1 MCWQCDHPEA
11 TYEDYL
17 AHIRG
22 LIGSYGWAVQ
32 GVERSGI
39 HPPWAYTVGLTEAD
53 CPELV
58 VTGMPVT
65 KATTLLNV
73 VAEHIM
79 HAAAPRPGE
88 RIKLGN
94 GLLVEIVGVTE
105 PTAHLL
111 VAVAVYGPR
120 ITALQ
125 VVHADYRGQWPWEP
139 GYRGNGRGGQPVL
152 GARAARPAS
161 AA

>member
-22 LIGSYGWAVQ
+22 VVHDYGWAVQ

-39 HPPWAYTVGLTEAD
+39 YPPWAYTIGLTGAG

-58 VTGMPVT
+58 VTGMPFT
-65 KATTLLNV
+65 KAAMLLNDIADHV
-73 VAEHIM
+73 IHAE
-79 HAAAPRPGE
+79 APKPGL
-88 RIKLGN
+88 RVTLRS
-94 GLLVEIVGVTE
+94 GLPIEIVEVTE
-105 PTAHLL
+105 PAAHLP
-111 VAVAVYGPR
+111 VAAAVYGSR
-120 ITALQ
+120 IRALQ
-125 VVHADYRGQWPWEP
+125 IVHADYRGHWPWEP
-139 GYRGNGRGGQPVL
+139 GYRGSSRGGQPVL
-152 GARAARPAS
+152 GVRGTLPAS

>member
-1 MCWQCDHPEA
+1 MCWQCDHPGA

-22 LIGSYGWAVQ
+22 TVDEYGWAVQ

-39 HPPWAYTVGLTEAD
+39 HPPWAYTIGLTQAG

-58 VTGMPVT
+58 VTGMPFA
-65 KATTLLNV
+65 KAATLLNGVGEHV
-73 VAEHIM
+73 VHAE
-79 HAAAPRPGE
+79 APRPGD
-88 RIKLGN
+88 RVTLAS
-94 GLLVEIVGVTE
+94 GLSIEIVEVAE

-111 VAVAVYGPR
+111 VAAAVFGPR
-120 ITALQ
+120 IRALQ
-125 VVHADYRGQWPWEP
+125 IVHADYRGHWPWEP
-139 GYRGNGRGGQPVL
+139 GYRGSGRGGQPVL
-152 GARAARPAS
+152 GARAVPPAS